1 MKTESKIYE
10 QGLEEYPKVG
20 IFIGNLLMLIW
31 IALGTIGCWFLSPIV
46 ALIYFAFAII
56 MIGIV

>member
-31 IALGTIGCWFLSPIV
+31 IALGTIGCWFLSPRRNS
-46 ALIYFAFAII
+46 LGIYYCAPHEES
-56 MIGIV
+56 